1 MPGRVD
7 GRAPAALGLV
17 GRILALAVAAPPT
30 LSAQSDEPLRLELRE
45 AGGVGIQLGDVLAAG
60 GIRDAL
66 ESGLPVRLEVITE
79 LWRDRFFDSQEGREA
94 WQATLWFDPLGETY
108 RIEIQDRP
116 VGLAGSPEDAVEI
129 VRSRLRSALR
139 PAGTGRFY
147 YLARLRIETLSLSD
161 LEELRRWLQGE
172 LGPAVGGDDDVVGS
186 AIGRGIRRLFVRALA
201 LPAIQFE
208 ARTAQFDWPE

>member
-1 MPGRVD
+1 MPERID
-7 GRAPAALGLV
+7 GRPAAALGLA
-17 GRILALAVAAPPT
+17 GRMLALALAAPPA
-30 LSAQSDEPLRLELRE
+30 LSAQTDEPLRLELRE
-45 AGGVGIQLGDVLAAG
+45 AGGVGIELGDVLAAG
-60 GIRDAL
+60 GIREAL

-79 LWRDRFFDSQEGREA
+79 LWRDRFFDSQEGREV

-129 VRSRLRSALR
+129 VRSRLGSALR
-139 PAGTGRFY
+139 PAGTGTFY

-161 LEELRRWLQGE
+161 LEELRRWLRGE
-172 LGPAVGGDDDVVGS
+172 LGPAVGGDDVVGS

-201 LPAIQFE
+201 LPAIQSE
-208 ARTAQFDWPE
+208 ARMARFDWPE

>member
-1 MPGRVD
+1 MPRRLAGR
-7 GRAPAALGLV
+7 PASALGI
-17 GRILALAVAAPPT
+17 GGGMLALVLAVPPA
-30 LSAQSDEPLRLELRE
+30 LSAQADEPLRLELRE
-45 AGGVGIQLGDVLAAG
+45 AGGVGIELGDVLAAG
-60 GIRDAL
+60 GIREAL

-116 VGLAGSPEDAVEI
+116 VGLAGSPEDALEI
-129 VRSRLRSALR
+129 VRSGLRSALR
-139 PAGTGRFY
+139 PAGAGTFY

-161 LEELRRWLQGE
+161 LEELRRWLRGE
-172 LGPAVGGDDDVVGS
+172 LGPAVGGDDIVGS

-208 ARTAQFDWPE
+208 ARTDRFDWPQ

>member
-1 MPGRVD
+1 
-7 GRAPAALGLV
+7 
-17 GRILALAVAAPPT
+17 
-30 LSAQSDEPLRLELRE
+30 
-45 AGGVGIQLGDVLAAG
+45 
-60 GIRDAL
+60 
-66 ESGLPVRLEVITE
+66 
-79 LWRDRFFDSQEGREA
+79 
-94 WQATLWFDPLGETY
+94 
-108 RIEIQDRP
+108 
-116 VGLAGSPEDAVEI
+116 VEI
-129 VRSRLRSALR
+129 VRSRLRSGLR

-208 ARTAQFDWPE
+208 ARTARFDWPE

>member
-7 GRAPAALGLV
+7 GRPAAARGLAAGV
-17 GRILALAVAAPPT
+17 LALALAAPPA
-30 LSAQSDEPLRLELRE
+30 LSVQTDEPLRLELRE
-45 AGGVGIQLGDVLAAG
+45 GGGVGIRLGDVLAAG
-60 GIRDAL
+60 GIRNAL

-108 RIEIQDRP
+108 RVEIRDRP
-116 VGLAGSPEDAVEI
+116 VGLAGSPEDAVDI
-129 VRSRLRSALR
+129 ARAGLRSALR
-139 PAGTGRFY
+139 PAGPGTFY

-161 LEELRRWLQGE
+161 LEELRRWLRGE
-172 LGPAVGGDDDVVGS
+172 LGPAVGGDDIVGS

-201 LPAIQFE
+201 LPALQFE
-208 ARTAQFDWPE
+208 ARTARFDGPQ